1 MKFILL
7 AFFILMNQA
16 LQANEFSDAFVIDI
30 QDYSVKVVSPIEKK
44 EVTSV
49 IIKND
54 TLNSIYLKIMGDG
67 QDIVHTHLKNLKSFS
82 HEINFKNYKKVEI
95 IPLSP
100 PGQSIE
106 LIFSSKSYEVPAKN
120 E

>member
-1 MKFILL
+1 MKIKFLIIFMLISMFVE
-7 AFFILMNQA
+7 AS
-16 LQANEFSDAFVIDI
+16 EFSDSFVIDI
-30 QDYSVKVVSPIEKK
+30 QDYSVKVVSPQEKK
-44 EVTSV
+44 DKASV

-82 HEINFKNYKKVEI
+82 HEVEFKKYKKVEI

-106 LIFSSKSYEVPAKN
+106 LIFSSKSYEVPPKN